1 LRSSQETSALNQ
13 DTDLDNEMGR
23 RRDFETDRQPTV
35 HAMMRIA
42 NQIGSDGGSAD
53 ARHRNQQGARAAEP
67 TKRQRPWV
75 RGAIVGLAA
84 IAYALILA
92 ATSSAAAAG
101 DPPQPD
107 RLIIPHLH
115 LNDQIG
121 TSIDAGPAFY
131 PGSAHP
137 GQPHTIAIAG
147 HRTTHTRPFW
157 SLDRLSRGDR
167 IVIVARRVRHLYV
180 VTGSRI
186 VAPDDWSITKEHG
199 YERVIL
205 TTCTPRFS
213 AKYRLVVFALPA
225 GRSG

>member
-1 LRSSQETSALNQ
+1 
-13 DTDLDNEMGR
+13 MK
-23 RRDFETDRQPTV
+23 
-35 HAMMRIA
+35 RITKHVD
-42 NQIGSDGGSAD
+42 SDGGSAE
-53 ARHRNQQGARAAEP
+53 ARHRNQNGARAAEL
-67 TKRQRPWV
+67 TMSERPWV

-101 DPPQPD
+101 NPPQPD
-107 RLIIPHLH
+107 RLIIPQLH

-147 HRTTHTRPFW
+147 HRTTHSRPFW
-157 SLDRLSRGDR
+157 SLDRLSKGDR
-167 IVIVARRVRHLYV
+167 IVIVSRQVRHLYV

-186 VAPDDWSITKEHG
+186 VAPDDWSVTKEHG

-213 AKYRLVVFALPA
+213 AKHRLVVFAIPT
-225 GRSG
+225 GRSR